1 MRDPKFFTAL
11 LCAFG
16 AAALAVAVVVGSALA
31 ASLVKNGSFEKDGN
45 GDGIPNSWTP
55 SNLTPSDK
63 RVCNQSYTG
72 TCSFKTVGDGTQ
84 KHLAQLIDLT
94 GGAGD
99 SFELTFWAKSKAIDL
114 GATGTIVML
123 VRVYYDET
131 TFAVDQDFSP
141 GSSPWT
147 KYVLEITAA
156 EDYGLL
162 VVELFQDDLVG
173 GKLWVDKVKLVEVP

>member
-1 MRDPKFFTAL
+1 
-11 LCAFG
+11 
-16 AAALAVAVVVGSALA
+16 
-31 ASLVKNGSFEKDGN
+31 
-45 GDGIPNSWTP
+45 
-55 SNLTPSDK
+55 
-63 RVCNQSYTG
+63 
-72 TCSFKTVGDGTQ
+72 
-84 KHLAQLIDLT
+84 
-94 GGAGD
+94 
-99 SFELTFWAKSKAIDL
+99 
-114 GATGTIVML
+114 ML

-131 TFAVDQDFSP
+131 TFAVEQDFSP